1 MVSQH
6 IVVKKCI
13 MQTFSNCTFME
24 SYLNEI
30 LAISCMQVNV
40 VNCGTSETTEKV
52 EEKSMK

>member
-1 MVSQH
+1 
-6 IVVKKCI
+6 

>member
-1 MVSQH
+1 
-6 IVVKKCI
+6 

-30 LAISCMQVNV
+30 LTISCIQVNV
-40 VNCGTSETTEKV
+40 VNYGTCETTEKV